1 MDQLQNVID
10 GFIDF
15 EGQRLA
21 EQLTTVL
28 LGLAGIVAFLV
39 GFVMKDLSYTVWIGL
54 GGTAL
59 TVLAVVPPWPM
70 YNRNGLKW
78 LPVEGGQGKKTQ

>member
-1 MDQLQNVID
+1 MC
-10 GFIDF
+10 
-15 EGQRLA
+15 
-21 EQLTTVL
+21 EQ
-28 LGLAGIVAFLV
+28 IVAFIV
-39 GFVMKDLSYTVWIGL
+39 GFVVKDLKYTVWIGL

-59 TVLAVVPPWPM
+59 TALAVVPPWPM

>member
-1 MDQLQNVID
+1 
-10 GFIDF
+10 
-15 EGQRLA
+15 
-21 EQLTTVL
+21 
-28 LGLAGIVAFLV
+28 
-39 GFVMKDLSYTVWIGL
+39 MKDLTYTVWIGL

-78 LPVEGGQGKKTQ
+78 LPIEGGQGKKTQ